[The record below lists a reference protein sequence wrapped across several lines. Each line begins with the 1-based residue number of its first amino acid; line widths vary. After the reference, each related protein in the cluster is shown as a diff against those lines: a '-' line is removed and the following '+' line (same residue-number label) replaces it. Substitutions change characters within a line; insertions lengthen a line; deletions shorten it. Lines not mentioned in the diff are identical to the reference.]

1 MESRNRPLSP
11 HLQIYTLP
19 LTGLISIT
27 HRLTGT
33 VLALGLVF
41 FVYSF
46 GAIAASDIEAYTQL
60 QLLVNDTWVSLFLIL
75 FVYALFF
82 HFCHGIRHFF
92 WDAGLSFEKETM
104 NKYALIELVASVVL
118 TALSLFCL

>member
-1 MESRNRPLSP
+1 MESRHRPLSP

-27 HRLTGT
+27 HRITGT

-46 GAIAASDIEAYTQL
+46 CTVANSDAESYAQL
-60 QLLVNDTWVSLFLIL
+60 HSLVNDTWVSLFLIL

-92 WDAGLSFEKETM
+92 WDAGLSFDKETM
-104 NKYALIELVASVVL
+104 NKCALIELVASVAL
-118 TALSLFCL
+118 TAFSLFYL